1 MENMNLMNVLNILA
15 GTSKKDVQE
24 EKTKETPETET
35 KTGGKDEF
43 LNEIVEMDF
52 ERIQKGE
59 LTYDEAIAEF
69 KKCNGFV
76 CKIIFGW
83 LITPKEE
90 ELLNMKYAE
99 ELKKLLDKAKED
111 SKPEE
116 APKGEA
122 EVDELDFYINQCAA
136 ISLSFMAVQED
147 GKLAAALAAGYTAAL
162 IDAGILKDAK
172 EAQREFVNAVAK
184 KTGI

>member
-35 KTGGKDEF
+35 KTGGKDEL

-52 ERIQKGE
+52 EMIQKGE

-147 GKLAAALAAGYTAAL
+147 GKLAAAMAAGYTAAL
-162 IDAGILKDAK
+162 VDAK
-172 EAQREFVNAVAK
+172 IIKTSKDREKFTDAVIKKAK
-184 KTGI
+184 M

>member
-1 MENMNLMNVLNILA
+1 MENMNLMDVLNILA
-15 GTSKKDVQE
+15 GTSKKDAQE

-35 KTGGKDEF
+35 KTGGKDEL

-52 ERIQKGE
+52 EMIQKGE

-99 ELKKLLDKAKED
+99 ELKKLLDKANED
-111 SKPEE
+111 SKTEE
-116 APKGEA
+116 ASKGET
-122 EVDELDFYINQCAA
+122 EVELNFYINQCAA

-147 GKLAAALAAGYTAAL
+147 GKFAAAMAAGYTAAL
-162 IDAGILKDAK
+162 VDAK
-172 EAQREFVNAVAK
+172 IIKTSKDREKFTDAVIK
-184 KTGI
+184 KTKM

>member
-1 MENMNLMNVLNILA
+1 MENMNLMDVLNILA
-15 GTSKKDVQE
+15 GTSKKDAQE

-35 KTGGKDEF
+35 KTGGKDEL

-52 ERIQKGE
+52 EMIQKGE

-83 LITPKEE
+83 LITPKKE

-99 ELKKLLDKAKED
+99 ELKKLLDKANED
-111 SKPEE
+111 SKTEE
-116 APKGEA
+116 ASKGET
-122 EVDELDFYINQCAA
+122 EVELNFYINQCAA

-147 GKLAAALAAGYTAAL
+147 GKFAAAMAAGYTAAL
-162 IDAGILKDAK
+162 VDAK
-172 EAQREFVNAVAK
+172 IIKTSKDREKFTDAVIK
-184 KTGI
+184 KTKM

>member
-35 KTGGKDEF
+35 KTGGKDEL

-52 ERIQKGE
+52 EMIQKGE

-122 EVDELDFYINQCAA
+122 EVELNFYINQCAA
-136 ISLSFMAVQED
+136 ISLSFMTVQED

-162 IDAGILKDAK
+162 VDAK
-172 EAQREFVNAVAK
+172 IIKTSKDREKFTDAVIKKAK
-184 KTGI
+184 M

>member
-1 MENMNLMNVLNILA
+1 MENMNLMDVLNILA

-24 EKTKETPETET
+24 EKTKETLETET
-35 KTGGKDEF
+35 KTGGKNEL

-99 ELKKLLDKAKED
+99 ELKKLLDSER
-111 SKPEE
+111 
-116 APKGEA
+116 
-122 EVDELDFYINQCAA
+122 NH
-136 ISLSFMAVQED
+136 
-147 GKLAAALAAGYTAAL
+147 
-162 IDAGILKDAK
+162 
-172 EAQREFVNAVAK
+172 
-184 KTGI
+184 

>member
-1 MENMNLMNVLNILA
+1 MENMNLMDVLNILA

-24 EKTKETPETET
+24 EKTKETLETET
-35 KTGGKDEF
+35 KTGGKNEL

-99 ELKKLLDKAKED
+99 ELKKLLDKANED
-111 SKPEE
+111 SKTV
-116 APKGEA
+116 KDLDYY
-122 EVDELDFYINQCAA
+122 VDKCASICLPFTLQTGNGKMSA
-136 ISLSFMAVQED
+136 AVET
-147 GKLAAALAAGYTAAL
+147 AYVTALV
-162 IDAGILKDAK
+162 DAGVLEKEDNKRFVDAVTKRMMVISGLK
-172 EAQREFVNAVAK
+172 
-184 KTGI
+184 

>member
-1 MENMNLMNVLNILA
+1 MENMNLMDVLNILA

-24 EKTKETPETET
+24 EKTKETPKTET
-35 KTGGKDEF
+35 KTGGKDEL

-99 ELKKLLDKAKED
+99 ELKKLLDKANED
-111 SKPEE
+111 SKTEE
-116 APKGEA
+116 TPKGET
-122 EVDELDFYINQCAA
+122 EVELNFYINQCAA
-136 ISLSFMAVQED
+136 ISLSFMTVQED
-147 GKLAAALAAGYTAAL
+147 RKLAAAMAAGYTAAL
-162 IDAGILKDAK
+162 VDAK
-172 EAQREFVNAVAK
+172 IIKTSKDREKFTDAVIK
-184 KTGI
+184 KTKM

>member
-1 MENMNLMNVLNILA
+1 MENMNLMDVLNILA

-35 KTGGKDEF
+35 KAGGKDEL

-83 LITPKEE
+83 LITPEE
-90 ELLNMKYAE
+90 ETMLNMKYAE

-122 EVDELDFYINQCAA
+122 EVELGFYVNQCAA

-162 IDAGILKDAK
+162 VDAK
-172 EAQREFVNAVAK
+172 IIKTSKDREKFTDAVIK
-184 KTGI
+184 KTKM